1 MTVLAQLLIAPA
13 LAATA
18 VIYGTDVCV
27 ARPGRALREA
37 TMQSCW

>member
-18 VIYGTDVCV
+18 VIYGTEVFV
-27 ARPGRALREA
+27 VRPRRALREA
-37 TMQSCW
+37 TMPSCW